1 MVPRLRVIGRALVRA
16 GALAAVAGAGHAAY
30 NARIVRAP
38 REGPA
43 RCRETVSILLPLRD
57 EAARVTPALRSLLA
71 QRGLDDAEILVLDDC
86 STDGTAAVVRRI
98 AGADPR
104 VTLLTG
110 AEPPP
115 GVLGKPHACHQLA
128 QRARGSVLVCVDA
141 DVVLAPDAI
150 AAAVSLLREAG
161 LDAVSPFPR
170 QRADGPGA
178 RLVQPLLQWSWLVLL
193 PLRLAE
199 TSPRPSLAAA
209 NGQFFVI
216 DAAVLH
222 RCGGFA
228 AVAGEVLD
236 DIALMRAVKRAGG
249 RGVVADGSR
258 VAECHMYPTWA
269 QLRDG
274 YTKSL
279 WSATGSAPAAVAI
292 AGLFSVVWV
301 LPAVAALGGS
311 RAGLLGYAAGVAGR
325 VVAARRT
332 GGRVWPDSLAHPV
345 SVLALAGLIGRSWRA
360 RYAGRLAWKGRPLP
374 RRGAA

>member
-1 MVPRLRVIGRALVRA
+1 MGSRLRVIVRA
-16 GALAAVAGAGHAAY
+16 GALGAVLGAAHAAY
-30 NARIVRAP
+30 NARVVRAP

-43 RCRETVSILLPLRD
+43 RCREPVSILLPLRD
-57 EAARVTPALRSLLA
+57 EAARVAPALRALLA

-86 STDGTAAVVRRI
+86 SADGTADVVRRV
-98 AGADPR
+98 AGTDPR
-104 VTLLTG
+104 VTLLAG

-115 GVLGKPHACHQLA
+115 GMLGKPHACHQLA
-128 QRARGSVLVCVDA
+128 GRARGSVLVCVDA
-141 DVVLAPDAI
+141 DVVLAPDAV
-150 AAAVSLLREAG
+150 AAAVSLLRTAG

-170 QRADGPGA
+170 QRADGLGA

-216 DAAVLH
+216 DAAML
-222 RCGGFA
+222 RACGGFA

-258 VAECHMYPTWA
+258 IAECPMYATWV

-279 WSATGSAPAAVAI
+279 WSATGSPLGASAI
-292 AGLFSVVWV
+292 ATLLLVVWV

-325 VVAARRT
+325 VVTARRT

-360 RYAGRLAWKGRPLP
+360 RYAGRLAWKGRSLP
-374 RRGAA
+374 RRGTT

>member
-1 MVPRLRVIGRALVRA
+1 MGSRFRVIVRA
-16 GALAAVAGAGHAAY
+16 GALAAVLGAAHAAY
-30 NARIVRAP
+30 NARVVRAP

-43 RCRETVSILLPLRD
+43 RCREPVSILLPLRD
-57 EAARVTPALRSLLA
+57 EATRVAPALRALLA
-71 QRGLDDAEILVLDDC
+71 QRGLDDVEILVLDDC
-86 STDGTAAVVRRI
+86 STDGTADVVRRI
-98 AGADPR
+98 AGPDPR

-110 AEPPP
+110 VEPPP
-115 GVLGKPHACHQLA
+115 GMLGKPHACHQLA
-128 QRARGSVLVCVDA
+128 RRARGSVLVCVDA
-141 DVVLAPDAI
+141 DVVLAPDAV
-150 AAAVSLLREAG
+150 AAAVSLLRTAG

-170 QRADGPGA
+170 QRADGLGA

-199 TSPRPSLAAA
+199 TSPRPSLVAA

-216 DAAVLH
+216 DAAML
-222 RCGGFA
+222 REIGGFA

-258 VAECHMYPTWA
+258 IAECHMYPTWA

-279 WSATGSAPAAVAI
+279 WSATGSPLGASAI
-292 AGLFSVVWV
+292 ATVLVVVWV
-301 LPAVAALGGS
+301 LPALAALGGS

-325 VVAARRT
+325 VVTARRT

-360 RYAGRLAWKGRPLP
+360 RAAGRLVWKGRVLP
-374 RRGAA
+374 RRGST